1 MENKKS
7 LQGIDT
13 IIIRVSDIE
22 ISKKWYQEKLDLKPI
37 YDEPKLKLVVLDTGG
52 PTSLT
57 LWQTEK
63 AIQNNPDTS
72 SYPIFRTLD
81 ANSAN
86 QELKEKGIKA
96 GDVIDDGFVNYFH
109 FFDPDGNIL
118 EACQVHE

>member
-86 QELKEKGIKA
+86 QELKEKGIKV
-96 GDVIDDGFVNYFH
+96 GDVIEDGFVNYFH